1 MSTQFNPTYYLQ
13 NNPDVVVA
21 IAQGIFKDAADHYNR
36 FGAKELRNPNAVFDA
51 KYYASRNPDVLNAV
65 AAGIFPSV
73 YAHYLAFGAT
83 EGRLPNAAFANFDA
97 DRYLVDNADVKAA
110 GITTAAAALKH
121 FVEYGVDE
129 GRPAFDKG
137 GSPITINNPGNN
149 TGFTLTN
156 GTDIATANVF
166 TSGLVYTPG
175 GNDRINALQDED
187 VLTGTGSNPTLN
199 ATIGNPNDNGAAT
212 ITPKLNGIET
222 VNFAF
227 TGSAG
232 ANVIDMQDATGVKAV
247 NVTRVTEGQSVTLRN
262 LTTVPANLSIS
273 NVNATANAVNFTYT
287 NAAAAGVADATT
299 LTVTDA
305 NVGTVTIQEGV
316 ADGTVDQGAETISIV
331 SKGGSNSIGT
341 LVAEDLK
348 TLNITGSS
356 NLTIDGQG
364 NTAGSFT
371 TVDAS
376 AFTGNL
382 TFRVTQGTLNAIP
395 DGKSNDTIAFK
406 FTSGSGTDSIRLQ
419 DQVQAND
426 LIDGGAGSDTLRFES
441 NGQGSFDV
449 ISTNAT
455 AQVKNIET
463 VQLWRTGAA
472 VNTDFT
478 FRGGQAEGDQA
489 IQLRNS
495 SNGIVNTTYN
505 LTDLSSTEAQQITI
519 SHSGNAN
526 AQLVPAAAANALTQN
541 TINVALKT
549 DGSADTV
556 QVTIAEGINTDP
568 RFNFSLNAAKFE
580 NVTLVDSDTE
590 SNTVKLGN
598 VADHTGTITVG
609 TSAGA
614 GAKDT
619 FINLDATANHYGYD
633 LSGASAAD
641 AKVYSDVN
649 AGAAERLVA
658 ATFDATA
665 EVGNV
670 IARFGSGKAA
680 NGAQNIKMGA
690 GNDTVIFDN
699 LDDNRAGLTISD
711 TVAGG
716 AGDDVLV
723 IDGNLTLA
731 GELALGASEWTN
743 VSGFETIR
751 VVNPGA
757 GSTYRLTLTNELISA
772 NNKSGALAIVNDN
785 DTTNEAANSTNTGGA
800 SEVSLVIDARTLN
813 NSAKFSYNGEEGST
827 ASADRI
833 IFSDVNINGNHTIDG
848 GAANVDTNN
857 VKFSVR
863 NADVIEVRNSAVVS
877 VGDLAN
883 IKNVGTLEFTNDL
896 AVTQTSILQLNDDVV
911 DALVDSF
918 RASSA
923 GVDGVAYNA
932 EVLRVNGIDNMNVA
946 NATTGLTIEAAT
958 LNGKS
963 AVSAVLGRGVNTVTT
978 GNGAD
983 QIVLLGNYTAA
994 DAATYVNKNA
1004 NGLDLAKFANAAAGT
1019 VTTYRAVTDKLNL
1032 DGNSTGTSYVDT
1044 LTVVGDVDLTG
1055 ATVSSV
1061 NFLNVDSGS
1070 DLKLTVAQ
1078 FNALTNLTAVGVNA
1092 RTLEITGAGTVD
1104 LSKLV
1109 LASGAGDLNV
1119 TLGAGVTSTGTGVDN
1134 STVGN
1139 ININGAGPVAT
1150 VAVNPASVA
1159 EGSALTYTVTLSS
1172 AATADTT
1179 VNFTTSGT
1187 ATSGTDY
1194 TAPAGS
1200 VVITKGSTTGTITV
1214 NTLNDALTTEGTETV
1229 TVSLAS
1235 GTGYSLGGT
1244 SSVTGSIT
1252 DGPAGS
1258 TITIP
1263 TASTG
1268 SVAGTAAADTFTFSL
1283 GAAQGTATD
1292 TQVSVT
1298 GFNTAADR
1306 LQISIP
1312 AGNTGV
1318 AGSTL
1323 QALNGDALANGGAI
1337 AVQTN
1342 PFTNSTLV
1350 TFGLDSDGTAISIT
1364 LVGVTDPSAVQVT
1377 LV

>member
-36 FGAKELRNPNAVFDA
+36 FGAKELRNPNAIFDA

-65 AAGIFPSV
+65 AAGVFPSV

-83 EGRLPNAAFANFDA
+83 EGRVPNAAFANFDA
-97 DRYLVDNADVKAA
+97 DRYLTDNADVKAA

-137 GSPITINNPGNN
+137 GSPVTINNPGNN

-187 VLTGTGSNPTLN
+187 VLTGTGTNPTLN

-222 VNFAF
+222 LNFAF

-232 ANVIDMQDATGVKAV
+232 ANTIDLQDATGVKAV
-247 NVTRVTEGQSVTLRN
+247 NITRITEGQDVTLRN

-273 NVNATANAVNFTYT
+273 NVNAQANSVNFTYT
-287 NAAAAGVADATT
+287 NAAAAGATDATT

-331 SKGGSNSIGT
+331 SKGGSNTIGT

-356 NLTIDGQG
+356 NLTINGQG
-364 NTAGSFT
+364 NAAGSFT

-395 DGKSNDTIAFK
+395 DGLSNGTVAFK
-406 FTSGSGTDSIRLQ
+406 LTSGSGTDSIRLR
-419 DQVQAND
+419 DQVQSND
-426 LIDGGAGSDTLRFES
+426 SIDGGAGSDTLRFES

-472 VNTDFT
+472 VDTAFT

-505 LTDLSSTEAQQITI
+505 LIDLSGTEAQQITI
-519 SHSGNAN
+519 NHSGDAN
-526 AQLVPAAAANALTQN
+526 NQLVPAAAANALTQN
-541 TINVALKT
+541 IINTTLKT
-549 DGSADTV
+549 DTSADTV
-556 QVTIAEGINTDP
+556 SVTIAEGINTDP
-568 RFNFSLNAAKFE
+568 RFNLTLNSAKFE
-580 NVTLVDSDTE
+580 NVTIVETDTE

-598 VADHTGTITVG
+598 VADHTGTVTLS
-609 TSAGA
+609 TTGA
-614 GAKDT
+614 GT
-619 FINLDATANHYGYD
+619 TGNFLNLDATANIYNRD
-633 LSGASAAD
+633 LSGASAGD
-641 AKVYSDVN
+641 KNYLNDVG

-658 ATFDATA
+658 STIDSTALVGDAIVRVST
-665 EVGNV
+665 
-670 IARFGSGKAA
+670 SSAA
-680 NGAQNIKMGA
+680 NGAQTIKLGA
-690 GNDTVIFDN
+690 GNDTVVFDLIN
-699 LDDNRAGLTISD
+699 DSRAGLTISD
-711 TVAGG
+711 TVTGG
-716 AGDDVLV
+716 AGNDTLA
-723 IDGNLTLA
+723 IDGNGTA
-731 GELALGASEWTN
+731 ISIGASELTN

-751 VVNPGA
+751 FVGNA
-757 GSTYRLTLTNELISA
+757 STYRLALTDAVVSA
-772 NNKSGALAIVNDN
+772 NGTTKIAIINDN
-785 DTTNEAANSTNTGGA
+785 DQTNETTALYQTDVNNGPAAKESALT
-800 SEVSLVIDARTLN
+800 LDARAL
-813 NSAKFSYNGEEGST
+813 SATRTFTYDGEEGVSAT
-827 ASADRI
+827 ADRF
-833 IFSDVNINGNHTIDG
+833 IFADANINGTAVING
-848 GAANVDTNN
+848 GDTTANLARNN
-857 VKFSVR
+857 
-863 NADVIEVRNSAVVS
+863 DVVEVRNTGVVS
-877 VGDLAN
+877 VGDLVG
-883 IKNVGTLEFTNDL
+883 ISNVGSIEFKSDQ
-896 AVTQTSILQLNDDVV
+896 AVAQSYTLQLNNTVL
-911 DALVDSF
+911 DAQDTSQA
-918 RASSA
+918 ASSTNVETFRVGVIANNETIPSLDTFTLEAGDVTNSFNLEIGAARGLNSIVSGAGNDKLVVLGGYAAGAYA
-923 GVDGVAYNA
+923 GVDAAGRDLTLESDYNGVGVAGQGTRKVADIINLGAGSDTLITYGAVDLTDATISGA
-932 EVLRVNGIDNMNVA
+932 ETLEINSNVTLKASQLAAFTSIKSFGAGGHTLTVIDD
-946 NATTGLTIEAAT
+946 
-958 LNGKS
+958 
-963 AVSAVLGRGVNTVTT
+963 VT
-978 GNGAD
+978 N
-983 QIVLLGNYTAA
+983 AA
-994 DAATYVNKNA
+994 DAANTI
-1004 NGLDLAKFANAAAGT
+1004 DLSRFVASGSNLNIVTTSGVSDLTTKGTAAGT
-1019 VTTYRAVTDKLNL
+1019 AGGSVTV
-1032 DGNSTGTSYVDT
+1032 NSGVSTPSAT
-1044 LTVVGDVDLTG
+1044 LS
-1055 ATVSSV
+1055 VS
-1061 NFLNVDSGS
+1061 
-1070 DLKLTVAQ
+1070 
-1078 FNALTNLTAVGVNA
+1078 
-1092 RTLEITGAGTVD
+1092 
-1104 LSKLV
+1104 
-1109 LASGAGDLNV
+1109 
-1119 TLGAGVTSTGTGVDN
+1119 
-1134 STVGN
+1134 
-1139 ININGAGPVAT
+1139 
-1150 VAVNPASVA
+1150 PASVA

-1187 ATSGTDY
+1187 ATSGADY
-1194 TAPAGS
+1194 TAPASS

-1229 TVSLAS
+1229 IVSLAS

-1268 SVAGTAAADTFTFSL
+1268 SVAGTAAADTFTFNL
-1283 GAAQGTATD
+1283 GTAQGTATD

-1318 AGSTL
+1318 AGTTL
-1323 QALNGDALANGGAI
+1323 AQLNGDALANGGAI